1 MSTRKLIGKVS
12 ATEKNPSSCDEF
24 QFWMSDDTILSP
36 FDIVLVQNKT
46 DDSITYGVVQD
57 MLKHEDELSSIV
69 EKYRSKTPK
78 ARYLD
83 FNQGVDGR
91 KINDDNMTQLARL
104 AIKPLR
110 IAFDDIKLKD
120 TYCAAVRT
128 AHRHGIKEISNYIL
142 LITRIGPR
150 ISMSG

>member
-1 MSTRKLIGKVS
+1 MDKFKKRIKSPEKLDTFLQIVIG
-12 ATEKNPSSCDEF
+12 AEEAAD
-24 QFWMSDDTILSP
+24 
-36 FDIVLVQNKT
+36 
-46 DDSITYGVVQD
+46 YAGY
-57 MLKHEDELSSIV
+57 MLEHEDELSPIV

-120 TYCAAVRT
+120 TY
-128 AHRHGIKEISNYIL
+128 
-142 LITRIGPR
+142 
-150 ISMSG
+150 